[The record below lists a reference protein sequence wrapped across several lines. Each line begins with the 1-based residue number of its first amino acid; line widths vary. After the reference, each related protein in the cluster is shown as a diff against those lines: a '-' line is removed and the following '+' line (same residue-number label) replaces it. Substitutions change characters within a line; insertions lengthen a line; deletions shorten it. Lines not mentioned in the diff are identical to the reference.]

1 MSDPTPK
8 DISPKNIALIAHDNK
23 KDDLLSWTKFN
34 QDTLALHNLYATG
47 TTGRLLAEKLGLNIQ
62 RMQSG
67 PLGGDLQIGAKISQG
82 EIDILIFF
90 WDPLEAQPHDPDVKA
105 LLRLSVVWN
114 IPVAMNRC
122 SADYIISSPLL
133 ESEYERIAPDYEEYQ
148 ERLKSRYSELGG

>member
-1 MSDPTPK
+1 MADNKQEGFSQK
-8 DISPKNIALIAHDNK
+8 RIALIAHDNK
-23 KDDLLSWTKFN
+23 KDDLLEWTRFN
-34 QDTLALHNLYATG
+34 QDKLSQHILYATG
-47 TTGRLLAEKLGLNIQ
+47 TTGRLLAEKLALKIH

-67 PLGGDLQIGAKISQG
+67 PLGGDLQIGAKISEG

-90 WDPLEAQPHDPDVKA
+90 WDPLEAQPHDPDIKA

-133 ESEYERIAPDYEEYQ
+133 ESEYERISPDYEEYQ
-148 ERLKSRYSELGG
+148 ERMEDRFSKLMD